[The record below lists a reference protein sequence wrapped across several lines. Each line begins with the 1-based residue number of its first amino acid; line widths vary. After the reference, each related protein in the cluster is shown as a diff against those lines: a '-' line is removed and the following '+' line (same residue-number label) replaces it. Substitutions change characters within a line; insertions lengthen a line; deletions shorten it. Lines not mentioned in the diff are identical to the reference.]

1 MLLRFED
8 IFGVWILIEREF
20 VPFIVS
26 CVVYMLL
33 KYIDQNTF
41 MSYICCMLFMGYRN
55 LSYMLYSQNQELTQ
69 PAGDT
74 GQLTTLEKV
83 AVASAS
89 SVEDVAN
96 QSATNIPWQW
106 HKVQLE
112 GPSSSSSVQ
121 LILPGGQHL
130 AKTLLP
136 KSETDTKLSDAGAA
150 AAAAQ
155 GQSSSGDVANGG
167 ESVESDFSKW
177 KQLQP
182 AVRETLLEKEL
193 HRMRSAL
200 SEKTQ
205 EAQILMQR
213 LERANRIIEQ
223 LRQQRRTMLEQDAAA
238 AASSGTDCK
247 TGEPS
252 TD

>member
-1 MLLRFED
+1 M
-8 IFGVWILIEREF
+8 
-20 VPFIVS
+20 
-26 CVVYMLL
+26 
-33 KYIDQNTF
+33 
-41 MSYICCMLFMGYRN
+41 
-55 LSYMLYSQNQELTQ
+55 
-69 PAGDT
+69 
-74 GQLTTLEKV
+74 
-83 AVASAS
+83 ASAS

-112 GPSSSSSVQ
+112 GPSSSSVQ

-136 KSETDTKLSDAGAA
+136 KSETDTKRSDAGAA
-150 AAAAQ
+150 IVAAP
-155 GQSSSGDVANGG
+155 GQSSAGDVANGG

-193 HRMRSAL
+193 HHMRNAL

-238 AASSGTDCK
+238 SGTDCK

-252 TD
+252 TTD